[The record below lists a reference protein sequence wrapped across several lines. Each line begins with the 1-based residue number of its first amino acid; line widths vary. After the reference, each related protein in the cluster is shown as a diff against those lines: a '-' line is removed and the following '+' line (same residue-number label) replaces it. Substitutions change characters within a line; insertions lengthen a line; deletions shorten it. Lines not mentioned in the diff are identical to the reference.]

1 MSDQKRVFSVEFFP
15 PKDEAGAERLAKARK
30 RLGTL
35 KPEFYSV
42 TFGAGGSTRDRTL
55 ETVRDIIDK
64 DGIPAAPHVSC
75 ISSTRGELYDLL
87 ATYRDIGVKRI
98 VALRGDLPSGTKNS
112 GGDFRYA
119 SELVE
124 FVRAEFGDQF
134 KIEVAAY
141 PEFHPQAPNAEKD
154 LENFKTKVDAGA
166 DAAITQ
172 YFYNVD
178 AYEAFMERVEK
189 MGITIPIIVGIMPI
203 TNYTQIVRFS
213 EMCGAEIPRY
223 IRKRMEAYGDDKES
237 IRKFGIEIA
246 TRLTDDV
253 LEKGAPGIHF
263 YSMNQAGP
271 TETIWKNLDLDN
283 RR

>member
-30 RLGTL
+30 RLGAL

-55 ETVRDIIDK
+55 ETVKDIINK

-75 ISSTRGELYDLL
+75 ISSAKGELHELL
-87 ATYRDIGVKRI
+87 STYRDIGVNRI

-253 LEKGAPGIHF
+253 LDKGAPGIHF

>member
-1 MSDQKRVFSVEFFP
+1 MSAQERVYSVEFFP

-30 RLGTL
+30 RLGAL
-35 KPEFYSV
+35 NPEFYSV

-55 ETVRDIIDK
+55 ETVRDIIDN

-75 ISSTRGELYDLL
+75 ISSTKDELRDLL
-87 ATYRDIGVKRI
+87 STYRDSGVKRI
-98 VALRGDLPSGTKNS
+98 VALRGDLPSGTKHS

-172 YFYNVD
+172 YFYNPD
-178 AYEAFMERVEK
+178 AYVAFMERVEK
-189 MGITIPIIVGIMPI
+189 MGITIPIIAGIMPI

-237 IRKFGIEIA
+237 IRKFGIEVA
-246 TRLTDDV
+246 TRLTDD
-253 LEKGAPGIHF
+253 LLDNGAPGIHF

-271 TETIWKNLDLDN
+271 TEQIWKALDLDN
-283 RR
+283 RK

>member
-1 MSDQKRVFSVEFFP
+1 MSAQERVYSVEFFP

-30 RLGTL
+30 RLGAL
-35 KPEFYSV
+35 NPEFYSV

-55 ETVRDIIDK
+55 ETVKDIITN

-75 ISSTRGELYDLL
+75 ISSTRGELHELL
-87 ATYRDIGVKRI
+87 SSYRDIGVNRI

-124 FVRAEFGDQF
+124 FVRSEFDDQF

-237 IRKFGIEIA
+237 IRKFGIEVA

-253 LEKGAPGIHF
+253 LNKGAPGIHF

-271 TETIWKNLDLDN
+271 TEQIWKALDLDN
-283 RR
+283 RK

>member
-1 MSDQKRVFSVEFFP
+1 MSAQERVYSVEYFP

-30 RLGTL
+30 RLGAL
-35 KPEFYSV
+35 NPEFYSV

-55 ETVRDIIDK
+55 ETVREILEN

-75 ISSTRGELYDLL
+75 ISSARGELLDLL
-87 ATYRDIGVKRI
+87 TTYQDIGVKRI
-98 VALRGDLPSGTKNS
+98 VALRGDLPSGTKHS

-134 KIEVAAY
+134 RIEVAAY
-141 PEFHPQAPNAEKD
+141 PEFHPQAPTAEKD
-154 LENFKTKVDAGA
+154 LQNFKTKVDAGA

-178 AYEAFMERVEK
+178 AYVAFMERVEK
-189 MGITIPIIVGIMPI
+189 MGITIPVIPGIMPI
-203 TNYTQIVRFS
+203 TNYSQIVRFS

-223 IRKRMEAYGDDKES
+223 VRKRMEAYGDDKDS

-246 TRLTDDV
+246 TRLTDDL

-271 TETIWKNLDLDN
+271 TEQIWKALDLDN
-283 RR
+283 RQ

>member
-1 MSDQKRVFSVEFFP
+1 MSAQERVYSVEFFP

-30 RLGTL
+30 RLGAL
-35 KPEFYSV
+35 NPEFYSV

-55 ETVRDIIDK
+55 ETVKDIITN

-75 ISSTRGELYDLL
+75 ISSTRGELHELL
-87 ATYRDIGVKRI
+87 STYRDIGVNRI
-98 VALRGDLPSGTKNS
+98 VALRGDLPSGTRNS

-124 FVRAEFGDQF
+124 FVRAEFDDQF

-237 IRKFGIEIA
+237 IRKFGIEVA

-253 LEKGAPGIHF
+253 LNKGAPGIHF

-271 TETIWKNLDLDN
+271 TEQIWKALDLAN
-283 RR
+283 RK

>member
-87 ATYRDIGVKRI
+87 ATYRDIGVNRI

-178 AYEAFMERVEK
+178 AYEAFMERVQA

>member
-1 MSDQKRVFSVEFFP
+1 MSAQERVYSVEYFP

-30 RLGTL
+30 RLGAL
-35 KPEFYSV
+35 NPEFYSV

-55 ETVRDIIDK
+55 ETVREILEN

-75 ISSTRGELYDLL
+75 ISSSRGELLDLL
-87 ATYRDIGVKRI
+87 TTYQDIGVKRI
-98 VALRGDLPSGTKNS
+98 VALRGDLPSGTKHS

-134 KIEVAAY
+134 RIEVAAY
-141 PEFHPQAPNAEKD
+141 PEFHPQAPTAEKD
-154 LENFKTKVDAGA
+154 LQNFKTKVDAGA

-178 AYEAFMERVEK
+178 AYVAFMERVEK
-189 MGITIPIIVGIMPI
+189 MGITIPVIPGIMPI
-203 TNYTQIVRFS
+203 TNYSQIVRFS

-223 IRKRMEAYGDDKES
+223 VRKRMEAYGDDKDS

-246 TRLTDDV
+246 TRLTDDL

-271 TETIWKNLDLDN
+271 TEQIWKALDLDN
-283 RR
+283 RQ

>member
-1 MSDQKRVFSVEFFP
+1 MPAQERVYSVEFFP

-30 RLGTL
+30 RLGAL
-35 KPEFYSV
+35 NPEFYSV

-55 ETVRDIIDK
+55 ETVRDIINK

-75 ISSTRGELYDLL
+75 ISSTKGELHELL
-87 ATYRDIGVKRI
+87 SSYRDIGVNRI
-98 VALRGDLPSGTKNS
+98 VALRGDLPSGTRNS

-154 LENFKTKVDAGA
+154 LQNFKTKVDAGA

-237 IRKFGIEIA
+237 IRKFGIEVA

-253 LEKGAPGIHF
+253 LNKGAPGIHF

-271 TETIWKNLDLDN
+271 TEQIWKALDLAN
-283 RR
+283 RK

>member
-1 MSDQKRVFSVEFFP
+1 MSTQKRVFSVEFFP

-30 RLGTL
+30 RLGAL

-55 ETVRDIIDK
+55 ETVKDIINK

-75 ISSTRGELYDLL
+75 ISSTKTELHELL
-87 ATYRDIGVKRI
+87 STYRDIGVNRI

-124 FVRAEFGDQF
+124 FVRAEFGGQF

-253 LEKGAPGIHF
+253 LDKGAPGIHF

>member
-1 MSDQKRVFSVEFFP
+1 MSESKRVFSVEFFP
-15 PKDEAGAERLAKARK
+15 PKDEAGTERLAKARK
-30 RLGTL
+30 RLGAL

-42 TFGAGGSTRDRTL
+42 TFGAGGTTRDRTL
-55 ETVRDIIDK
+55 ETVKDIIDN
-64 DGIPAAPHVSC
+64 DGFPAAPHVSC
-75 ISSTRGELYDLL
+75 ISSTRDELRELL
-87 ATYRDIGVKRI
+87 STYRDIGVNRI
-98 VALRGDLPSGTKNS
+98 VALRGDLPSGTKDS

-141 PEFHPQAPNAEKD
+141 PEFHPQAANAQKD
-154 LENFKTKVDAGA
+154 LEHFKIKVDAGA

-178 AYEAFMERVEK
+178 AYVAFVERAQA
-189 MGITIPIIVGIMPI
+189 MGIDIPIIAGVMPI

-223 IRKRMEAYGDDKES
+223 IRKRMEAYGDDKDS
-237 IRKFGIEIA
+237 IRKFGIELA
-246 TRLTDDV
+246 TRLTDDL

-271 TETIWKNLDLDN
+271 TETIWKDLDLDS

>member
-1 MSDQKRVFSVEFFP
+1 MSAQERVYSVEFFP

-30 RLGTL
+30 RLGAL
-35 KPEFYSV
+35 NPEFYSV

-55 ETVRDIIDK
+55 ETVKDIITN

-75 ISSTRGELYDLL
+75 ISSTRGELHELL
-87 ATYRDIGVKRI
+87 ATYRDIGVNRI

-223 IRKRMEAYGDDKES
+223 IRKRMEAFGDDKES
-237 IRKFGIEIA
+237 IRKFGIEVA

-253 LEKGAPGIHF
+253 LNKGAPGIHF

-271 TETIWKNLDLDN
+271 TEQIWKALDLDN
-283 RR
+283 RK

>member
-1 MSDQKRVFSVEFFP
+1 MSTQERVYSVEFFP

-30 RLGTL
+30 RLGAL
-35 KPEFYSV
+35 NPEFYSV

-55 ETVRDIIDK
+55 ETVKDIIDH

-75 ISSTRGELYDLL
+75 ISSSKDELRDLL
-87 ATYRDIGVKRI
+87 STYRDIGVKRI
-98 VALRGDLPSGTKNS
+98 VALRGDLPSGTS
-112 GGDFRYA
+112 RASGDFRYA

-124 FVRAEFGDQF
+124 FVRAEFGNQF

-178 AYEAFMERVEK
+178 AYVAFMERVQK
-189 MGITIPIIVGIMPI
+189 MGIDIPIIAGIMPI

-237 IRKFGIEIA
+237 IRKLGIELA
-246 TRLTDDV
+246 TRLTDD
-253 LEKGAPGIHF
+253 LLAKGAPGIHF

-271 TETIWKNLDLDN
+271 TEQIWKALDLNN
-283 RR
+283 RK

>member
-1 MSDQKRVFSVEFFP
+1 MSAQERVYSVEFFP

-30 RLGTL
+30 RLGAL
-35 KPEFYSV
+35 NPEFYSV

-55 ETVRDIIDK
+55 ETVKDIITN

-75 ISSTRGELYDLL
+75 ISSTRAELHELL
-87 ATYRDIGVKRI
+87 STYRDIGVNRI

-124 FVRAEFGDQF
+124 FVRAEFDDQF

-223 IRKRMEAYGDDKES
+223 IRKRMEAFGDDKES
-237 IRKFGIEIA
+237 IRKFGIEVA

-253 LEKGAPGIHF
+253 LNKGAPGIHF

-271 TETIWKNLDLDN
+271 TEQIWNALDLDN
-283 RR
+283 RK

>member
-1 MSDQKRVFSVEFFP
+1 MSESKRVFSVEFFP
-15 PKDEAGAERLAKARK
+15 PKDEAGTERLAKARK
-30 RLGTL
+30 RLGAL

-42 TFGAGGSTRDRTL
+42 TFGAGGTTRDRTL
-55 ETVRDIIDK
+55 ETVKDIIEK
-64 DGIPAAPHVSC
+64 DGFSAAPHVSC
-75 ISSTRGELYDLL
+75 ISSTRDELRELL
-87 ATYRDIGVKRI
+87 STYRDIGVDRI
-98 VALRGDLPSGTKNS
+98 VALRGDLPSGTKDS

-141 PEFHPQAPNAEKD
+141 PEFHPQAANAQKD
-154 LENFKTKVDAGA
+154 LEHFKIKVDAGA

-178 AYEAFMERVEK
+178 AYVAFVERAQA
-189 MGITIPIIVGIMPI
+189 MGIDIPIIAGVMPI

-223 IRKRMEAYGDDKES
+223 IRKRMEAFGDDKDS
-237 IRKFGIEIA
+237 IRKFGIELA
-246 TRLTDDV
+246 TRLTDDL

-271 TETIWKNLDLDN
+271 TETIWKDLDLGS